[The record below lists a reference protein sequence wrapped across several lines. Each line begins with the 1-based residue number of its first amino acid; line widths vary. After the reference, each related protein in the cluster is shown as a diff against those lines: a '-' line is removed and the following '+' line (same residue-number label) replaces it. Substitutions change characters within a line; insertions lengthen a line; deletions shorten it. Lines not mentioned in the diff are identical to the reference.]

1 MTFSHYKEKNI
12 SSGFTLVEMLVYVS
26 LLVVIST
33 AAVASLISM
42 SDSFQ
47 QQKARQ
53 LVTRNATVVIERLLS
68 DIRSAGDVDQ
78 LNSTLESSP
87 GELTLLRASTTTSYA
102 VSSGVLEVSVNGAS
116 SAVSDS
122 AVTIDSLRFYVYDNT
137 VTEMVRVE
145 ITLSATA
152 GLVTHTQTFNAGAV
166 LRGSYE

>member
-1 MTFSHYKEKNI
+1 MTPVHHKLTDTSR
-12 SSGFTLVEMLVYVS
+12 GFTLVEMLVYVS

-33 AAVASLISM
+33 AAVGSLISM

-53 LVTRNATVVIERLLS
+53 LVTRNATVIIERLLT

-78 LNSTLESSP
+78 LNSVFINNP
-87 GELTLLRASTTTSYA
+87 GVLTLLHSTTTTEYA
-102 VSSGVLEVSVNGAS
+102 VSSGVLEVSVDGAS

-122 AVTIDSLRFYVYDNT
+122 SVSIDTLRFYVYDNMA
-137 VTEMVRVE
+137 TEFVRVE
-145 ITLSATA
+145 LTLSATA
-152 GLVTHTQTFNAGAV
+152 GSVTHTQSFNAGAV